1 MGNSM
6 LSTRGRSSQG
16 GTQVLLG
23 DQIELRDATSIDAT
37 GVTGGGQVFV
47 GGGWQGAAVPSW
59 KGAEE
64 GAAIQAPATIVTM
77 ASGVS
82 IDASATQKGDGGKVV
97 LWSDVGNSASM
108 TSAHGHINASGGPAG
123 GDGGHVETSGH
134 TLNTDG
140 IAVRAGS
147 SGGKNGLWL
156 LDPSYST
163 INASAVTDFLTA
175 LNGGTDVLNEAT
187 NIAWSDSVN
196 LLKNAGGSATLT
208 LRAGSNLTIGNSIS
222 ISSTSGALNLVLWS
236 GYASAGARGWI
247 SIGSASISTNGGHVW
262 AGGSASN
269 EATTTWNGLTVGV
282 GHATA
287 FSGSTVGLKL
297 NDTSINTDGG
307 DIFLKGRSYPGTT
320 GVSMG
325 IQANNTT
332 LNSGSGNLTLTAVMN
347 KAAASSGSAGL
358 SLEGTSNILGTG
370 DLKFDVLTTGTT
382 FPSVKTNGTLAL
394 NRGTG
399 NVTLSVDNF
408 STTTYNITTTG
419 ILTVEPSTTTTSFV
433 NPFSLSSITLGSTL
447 SGLTIGKP
455 GNTAS
460 ITIDTATSVAGPMTM
475 YGGDITISN
484 NITETSATPSTLT
497 LKATGN
503 ISLSANKNISS
514 SNNKLN
520 VVLWSDSDSSG
531 QGYIG
536 LGLNSSIK
544 TNGGDIVMGGGTDS
558 GGLPSGN
565 AQGGASNG
573 IFLNTATVDTT
584 ATGAT
589 AGDISMA
596 GASSTATGIQI
607 TNSQIYAH
615 NLTIQGT
622 AAASGSIYGVA
633 FNSSNPDDT
642 HVQAYGDL
650 VITAANSGTNSSLRT
665 GVNPRIYADGNF
677 TLNSTGTLSY
687 TSEQTDLEIQ
697 TGKTLTLNITGTGT
711 FQTRIGGAGSINK
724 TGTGTLT
731 LSGANVYTG
740 ATTVSNGI
748 LQLGHAQSLGTL
760 ATGTSSVTVN
770 SGGALNLNGLA
781 VTRAADLMIT
791 GTGTNGAL
799 INNSA
804 TAASYSG
811 LISLGGDATI
821 SAYGGNLTL
830 SHTGIVTGDYAL
842 TLNAQSGKTGT
853 LASIVGTNTGSL
865 TKSGAGTWTL
875 SGVNT
880 YTGATTIS
888 AGTLALDSTGTIATS
903 SGVANS
909 GSLSIVAAKTIDS
922 MTGNGTTSLGSY
934 TLTIGD
940 ASNTSATYGGIISGT
955 GGITK
960 AGTGTLTLSGVN
972 TYTGATTVNAG
983 VLAIAGNLANNAN
996 AAITINNGGTLRF
1009 DDSDIF
1015 GNHLTNVVTPITIYS
1030 GGLLTNSGA
1039 FFSRLG
1045 PLTLSGGTL
1054 SSVDGLTVYGFASP
1068 FAWSIAAGLTANG
1081 SSQSTISGTGHVQL
1095 GSLNA
1100 GGGGSNSATFTVN
1113 DGAAAVDLEVSASL
1127 SNSGNST
1134 ATSAAY
1140 GGWGATV
1147 PSAFTKAGTGTL
1159 LFSGVNLYGGTT
1171 TINAGTLAVSASTGT
1186 NSTYSAYG
1194 GLASPSSATTV
1205 SSGATLD
1212 LRNATITKTTGTI
1225 TLNGS
1230 TLMTSTGTSSLSG
1243 SVVLSG
1249 TANSTIDVSGTKL
1262 TLSGVVSGSYGLS
1275 KTGTGTLTLS
1285 GLNTYTGATTISA
1298 GTLTLDS
1305 TGTIATSSG
1314 VANSGNLSIDADK
1327 TIDSMTGT
1335 GTTDLGSS
1343 ILTIGDASNTS
1354 ATYGGIISGT
1364 GGITKAGTG
1373 TLTLSGNN
1381 TYSGVTTVSAG
1392 TLKADH
1398 NNALGTTTDNTVVA
1412 SGATLAVSDGVDI
1425 AEPLQMSGTGV
1436 SSLGALNLLG
1446 TTTYSGAIT
1455 LAATSTIKGGTGTQ
1469 TLSGNVNGGFGLTVT
1484 SSGSWVQS
1492 GALGNS
1498 TALSTVSLR
1507 SSGAASV
1514 DSITA
1519 TGTIDIATLSGNL
1532 TLNNAISTTST
1543 SSSAIVLNA
1552 AKDTNALTST
1562 GGDIIVNSGSLSVG
1576 AGGRATV
1583 YSGSLSGSTGLT
1595 SLIGSGSGRFRY
1607 GSDETISNYT
1617 TALAAGLNAVFR
1629 EQPTAST
1636 SSLVL
1641 GMTYGDALPTIT
1653 GTGTVNGDATNYS
1666 ITARVNSTSGNIK
1679 ASGTPYTITESL
1691 TGLGYLVNSSGTA
1704 STGTLTVTPKAL
1716 STTGLSVP
1724 ASKIYNGTTS
1734 ATVSGTAGLLSAEA
1748 VGSGTN
1754 TDGTRYTGDTVSITG
1769 TAVGTYNSKDVVSA
1783 NTVTFSGLSL
1793 TGTDA
1798 GNYSLTAHSPA
1809 AATIT
1814 AKALTIS
1821 GLSSP
1826 DKVYDGTT
1834 SAVVSGSASFQ
1845 TAIAAGTG
1853 TSSDGKAYTGDSITL
1868 SGTVA
1873 ANFNSKD
1880 VVSANQV
1887 AFTGLS
1893 LTGASASNYTL
1904 TPHAANTTARI
1915 TPAPLT
1921 VTVNDDAKFIVE
1933 TDRPG
1938 FNGVSYS
1945 GFVNGETSSAL
1956 GGTAT
1961 ITRSNASTNTSGT
1974 YTGVLGATGLA
1985 SSNYTITYLPGSFTI
2000 TPANQLLVSVTNAN
2014 TTYGTSAQYAI
2025 NSVKYYNDPTNDGI
2039 DNGTV
2044 YILGSGGVAGSS
2056 VSINSSNLVSINDG
2070 AGGTATFTLAP
2081 SSGTFSQANKLS
2093 VGSYQ
2098 LGLSGAATSNS
2109 ANFSNTITV
2118 TGSHQVST
2126 KGITA
2131 SASNVSKAYDSTT
2144 SMTGVSLNLS
2154 GLETNDV
2161 VAVDGAGTFAN
2172 KNAGTGLNYTISSLT
2187 LSGADA
2193 SNYHLTG
2200 GSSFNGSNGVIT
2212 AVPLTITANNA
2223 SKTYD
2228 GIAFSGGNGVS
2239 YSGFVGGESV
2249 SALSGSLSYG
2259 GTSQGATNAGTG
2271 YTIVPSGLSSSNYAI
2286 TYADGALT
2294 IDPATVVVTTIT
2306 GALQGTVTKVYD
2318 GTHTA
2323 TLSSANYA
2331 LAGWVGSDGATVTK
2345 TSGSYDT
2352 ASAGSGKTV
2361 TVSLSNADYAA
2372 TGSTNLSNYALPSSI
2387 SGAVGTIT
2395 PAALTVTA
2403 SNASKTYD
2411 GLAFSGG
2418 NGVSYSG
2425 FVGSESASALSGSLS
2440 YGGTSQGAT
2449 NAGTGYTII
2458 PSGLSSSNY
2467 AITYTN
2473 GTLDIAKANATVTA
2487 NSSTSTY
2494 NGANQTVS
2502 GFTAS
2507 GLVGSETTAVLT
2519 GVSASRTEKNAGTY
2533 AVTASGTDSNY
2544 NLTFVDGTMTI
2555 NPAALTVT
2563 ASNASK
2569 TYDGLAFSGGNG
2581 VSYSGFVGSESASAL
2596 SGSLSYGGTSQGATN
2611 AGTGYTIVPS
2621 GLSSSNYAI
2630 TYANGALT
2638 INPAAL
2644 TVTASNASKTYD
2656 GTAFSGG
2663 NGVSYS
2669 GFVGSESASV
2679 LSGSLSYGG
2688 TSQGATNAG
2697 SGYTIVPSGLSS
2709 SNYAI
2714 TYVEGALTINPAVVA
2729 TTTTPAVPLKTSDI
2743 TNPATTSPTNHI
2755 LTVKPV
2761 VAAPV
2766 QSSSSAPISTNS
2778 SGVTIDVHNSGLQ
2791 VTTMMVAVSVPKGTS
2806 TTGTGFTFEMPEAV
2820 KSMATGN
2827 TSLEITQD
2835 NGAPIPAWLKFN
2847 QGKMQFEATSVP
2859 DSSLPIQ
2866 LQINI
2871 AGQRMQVVISERTE

>member
-2507 GLVGSETTAVLT
+2507 GLVGSETTTVLT